1 MITKGNLFPFWRR
14 FLCTLL
20 FASGALVLLGAIT
33 SLRATDKGDG
43 KFSNA
48 ATAKIA
54 PWLLQRATDG
64 KEIEFLVVL
73 SDQADLSA
81 AKNFSAKADKGRY
94 VRDTLWA
101 KSQATQQ
108 PLLQLLRSRGIP
120 HRSFYIVNMIWVKAN
135 LARRNGI
142 SSPAR
147 RCSHRGKP
155 SDS

>member
-81 AKNFSAKADKGRY
+81 VKNFSAKADKGR
-94 VRDTLWA
+94 
-101 KSQATQQ
+101 
-108 PLLQLLRSRGIP
+108 
-120 HRSFYIVNMIWVKAN
+120 
-135 LARRNGI
+135 
-142 SSPAR
+142 
-147 RCSHRGKP
+147 
-155 SDS
+155 